1 MGGFLRL
8 LTGLALLPMCW
19 GVSRAFFDAIVLSA
33 GATGLANPETLSL
46 LGGIAAFAFVWM
58 AISHPV
64 KMYVLGHELTHAMW
78 GLLFGARPSDVRV
91 SATGGSVKL
100 TKSNMLITL
109 APYFFPFYTFIV
121 IVVALVTYAFLRPL
135 PYLPLWMFLI
145 GFTWSFH
152 VLFTLETL
160 GQRQPDVKLYGRIF
174 SWTFIFIVN
183 LGIVLLWLATMTPLT
198 FAQLGGTLVNRVL
211 SAYTGIGLFVWS
223 GVRWLHAQLTASI
236 LPSSFFVHNSS
247 F

>member
-1 MGGFLRL
+1 MANFLRL
-8 LTGLALLPMCW
+8 LLGIALLPACW
-19 GVSRAFFDAIVLSA
+19 GVSRAFLDAIVVSA
-33 GATGLANPETLSL
+33 GASGWMSVEALSL
-46 LGGIAAFAFVWM
+46 LGGIAAFAM
-58 AISHPV
+58 AWFALSHPV
-64 KMYVLGHELTHAMW
+64 RMYVLGHELTHALW

-121 IVVALVTYAFLRPL
+121 IVVALITYAFFRPL
-135 PYLPLWMFLI
+135 PYLPLWLFLV

-174 SWTFIFIVN
+174 SWTFIFLVN
-183 LGIVLLWLATMTPLT
+183 VGIVLVWLALMTPLSFT
-198 FAQLGGTLVNRVL
+198 DLGGTLSHRII
-211 SAYTGIGLFVWS
+211 SAYTGLFEFVVRSIVYLWS
-223 GVRWLHAQLTASI
+223 RLT
-236 LPSSFFVHNSS
+236 
-247 F
+247 